1 MRLTLRTMLAYLD
14 DVLDPGEAQQ
24 IGKKISEV
32 ETASNLVMR
41 IREAVSRPSLGA
53 PKIGGRA
60 VDANTVAEYLDNT
73 LPADR
78 VVDFERICL
87 MDENDV
93 YLAEVLGDAAEVD
106 PNSRTRMYG
115 LLAEY
120 DAKVAEA
127 KAQAAQAAAS
137 ENGDSAA
144 ATAATAAAVAAAE
157 TPFSLAAACAAWALA
172 SAT

>member
-1 MRLTLRTMLAYLD
+1 
-14 DVLDPGEAQQ
+14 
-24 IGKKISEV
+24 
-32 ETASNLVMR
+32 SNLVMR

-93 YLAEVLGDAAEVD
+93 YLAEVASCHQVLAEVLGDAAEVD

-127 KAQAAQAAAS
+127 KAQAAKAAAS
-137 ENGDSAA
+137 ENGGAAA
-144 ATAATAAAVAAAE
+144 ATAATAAATPSDAATE
-157 TPFSLAAACAAWALA
+157 AADVPAKKKREVPDYLREN
-172 SAT
+172 